1 MVTEPEQPWGRQGS
15 TLYYTATIT
24 LLEALC
30 GKVLSIPTFD
40 GRELSVPVTQ
50 IVAPG
55 VTKVVKGEG
64 MPDVETGEKGDL
76 VIQFATVFPE
86 TLTPA
91 QKASIKQTLAR

>member
-1 MVTEPEQPWGRQGS
+1 MVTTPEDSWSRDGS
-15 TLYYTATIT
+15 TLIYTAKIT
-24 LLEALC
+24 LIEALC

-64 MPDVETGEKGDL
+64 MLDAATGVKGDL
-76 VIQFATVFPE
+76 VIQFETIFPE

-91 QKASIKQTLAR
+91 QKVAIKKTLS

>member
-1 MVTEPEQPWGRQGS
+1 M
-15 TLYYTATIT
+15 YYTATVT

-55 VTKVVKGEG
+55 MTKVVKGEG
-64 MPDVETGEKGDL
+64 MPDLETGEKGDL
-76 VIQFATVFPE
+76 VIRFVTIFPE

-91 QKASIKQTLAR
+91 QKASIKKTLS